1 MSLSAGRRARRELA
15 FGVDEGSRCPLE
27 RARRRQPTP
36 RASPK
41 LTVVH
46 ERRSRVVYRYRRAR
60 AFTTTR
66 QVARKSASCARTRRR
81 ARPFLATRRDVS
93 RAMASVSSHAS
104 TRPRA
109 TPRLPAA
116 RRPRPS
122 HTAVVKSRGAIPTA
136 PVPDRRDVPPTTGRR
151 SLAASLLLA
160 AIVPAPPPPSL
171 ALESYAGVGLEIFI
185 APDGN
190 PTVVEAFGVGYEK
203 KAGPAWDAG
212 VRLNDKILSIDGARA
227 ADAGGLAA
235 VADALRGPAGSTVE
249 LEVKR
254 GGRGGGVETC
264 AVVRA
269 LVTPSERSCFL
280 SSCARV

>member
-1 MSLSAGRRARRELA
+1 
-15 FGVDEGSRCPLE
+15 
-27 RARRRQPTP
+27 
-36 RASPK
+36 
-41 LTVVH
+41 
-46 ERRSRVVYRYRRAR
+46 
-60 AFTTTR
+60 
-66 QVARKSASCARTRRR
+66 
-81 ARPFLATRRDVS
+81 
-93 RAMASVSSHAS
+93 MASVSPHAS

-109 TPRLPAA
+109 TPRLRAA
-116 RRPRPS
+116 ALARSRA
-122 HTAVVKSRGAIPTA
+122 AVVKSRVRAIPAA

-151 SLAASLLLA
+151 SLAASLFLA
-160 AIVPAPPPPSL
+160 AIVPAPPPLSL

-190 PTVVEAFGVGYEK
+190 PTVVEAFGVNYEK
-203 KAGPAWDAG
+203 RAGPAWDAG

-254 GGRGGGVETC
+254 GGRGGGVETR

>member
-1 MSLSAGRRARRELA
+1 
-15 FGVDEGSRCPLE
+15 
-27 RARRRQPTP
+27 
-36 RASPK
+36 
-41 LTVVH
+41 
-46 ERRSRVVYRYRRAR
+46 
-60 AFTTTR
+60 
-66 QVARKSASCARTRRR
+66 
-81 ARPFLATRRDVS
+81 
-93 RAMASVSSHAS
+93 MASVSSPAS

-109 TPRLPAA
+109 TPRLGPRGALAA
-116 RRPRPS
+116 SRA
-122 HTAVVKSRGAIPTA
+122 AVVKSRVFAPTRAIPVA
-136 PVPDRRDVPPTTGRR
+136 PVPPKTGRR
-151 SLAASLLLA
+151 SLAASLLLFA
-160 AIVPAPPPPSL
+160 TVPAPTPPSL

-190 PTVVEAFGVGYEK
+190 PTVVEAFGVGYAK

-235 VADALRGPAGSTVE
+235 VADALRGPGGSTVE

-264 AVVRA
+264 VVVRA